1 MLILNRIS
9 LAARD
14 WKVWVVFLSLQLP
27 SLRALAKYVPDSLW
41 FLIPRCLI
49 GTWLLYADL
58 LHDGLIS
65 RTGKRF
71 AARSWFVI
79 ALLISLFVVQWIVYP
94 QADALK
100 YQGRG
105 TPQDDALVVGGE
117 YLAHGWNPYEA
128 LTHRNEYV
136 SAGPGWII
144 LALPFTLTGTIGFF
158 NPFWIALTVLVLW
171 RVRKEFHTPVL
182 FLIFLMSSLAF
193 WEMTVSGSDMIS
205 IGCALLVCTILIHRV
220 WDSLFP
226 HTVGE
231 IQRGSE
237 GEGRQQLWKA
247 AALILL
253 SFVATSRV
261 VFAYTIP
268 LLAGF
273 LSKRGWKQSIAFLL
287 AAGGLTAALHGI
299 FYFWN
304 PPAYFP
310 LHRFAD
316 VNFLPGIVMSLVT
329 AVISILVLILAVQ
342 RAEDTLASWILNLW
356 LALAVTM
363 ALSALSDL
371 IARSFALSQW
381 EGANYLGVVMPLFV
395 AYLVIV
401 ERISP
406 SQPESNDLSS

>member
-1 MLILNRIS
+1 MNS
-9 LAARD
+9 LLTAARD
-14 WKVWVVFLSLQLP
+14 WKVWVVFLSLQIP
-27 SLRALAKYVPDSLW
+27 ALRALAKYVPTSLW
-41 FLIPRCLI
+41 FLIPLYLV
-49 GTWLLYADL
+49 GTWFLYADL
-58 LHDGLIS
+58 LHKGLIS
-65 RTGKRF
+65 RFLKRF
-71 AARSWFVI
+71 AARGWFIILLLVTLFVI
-79 ALLISLFVVQWIVYP
+79 QLIVYP

-105 TPQDDALVVGGE
+105 TPQDDALAVGGE

-136 SAGPGWII
+136 SAGPGWIM
-144 LALPFTLTGTIGFF
+144 LALPFTLAGTISFF

-171 RVRKEFHTPVL
+171 RVRKEFHTPAL
-182 FLIFLMSSLAF
+182 FLILLMSSLAF

-205 IGCALLVCTILIHRV
+205 IGCALLISAIVMFR
-220 WDSLFP
+220 WWS
-226 HTVGE
+226 
-231 IQRGSE
+231 RG
-237 GEGRQQLWKA
+237 GLRRIFAVVLVA
-247 AALILL
+247 
-253 SFVATSRV
+253 FVATSRV
-261 VFAYTIP
+261 VFGYAIP

-273 LSKRGWKQSIAFLL
+273 LSKRGWKQSITFLL
-287 AAGGLTAALHGI
+287 AAGGLTAVLHGV
-299 FYFWN
+299 FYLWN

-316 VNFLPGIVMSLVT
+316 ASFLPGVVMSLVT

-342 RAEDTLASWILNLW
+342 RAGDTLASWILNLW

-371 IARSFALSQW
+371 ISRSFALAQW

-395 AYLVIV
+395 AWLVIV